1 LGYEDAQFARVNQEK
16 IMDEQRHHLRFIN
29 IAHFIDHYVLLVF
42 PTVVIGLEVALARS
56 YAELIALSTACFVA
70 FGLFALPWGWL
81 ADHWSRRKIM
91 AIFFFGCAISTTAAA
106 AAPNVYWLAAA
117 LLLLGIFAAIYHP
130 VGIPMLV
137 SNAKDRGRDFAT
149 NGIWGNFGVA
159 FAPGITAALM
169 ATVGWRYAFLIPA
182 AICALIGVAY
192 LYLTKEE
199 RDKAG
204 ARAKVADVPLT
215 GAMMVSVFAFFAL
228 LAFSGGIVFNILTI
242 AIPKIVDERM
252 ARDIPLVLLGSVA
265 TGVLLFGGLAQF
277 TVGRLVSRYA
287 PHVLLAAIG
296 IMQVIGIAWAYL
308 ASGPLLLGALALSIA
323 AIYAQVT
330 VGDVVIARYTAD
342 AWRGRVFAVRFF
354 LAFISSG
361 LAVSLIAALH
371 GKGGF
376 ELVLFMTGLFA
387 ILFAVATFAIAML
400 ANRAEAKAPSAQPAE

>member
-1 LGYEDAQFARVNQEK
+1 MKETRN
-16 IMDEQRHHLRFIN
+16 HLRFIN

-42 PTVVIGLEVALARS
+42 PTVVIGLETALSRS

-70 FGLFALPWGWL
+70 FGLFSLPWGWL

-91 AIFFFGCAISTTAAA
+91 AIFFFGCAVSMAAAA
-106 AAPNVYWLAAA
+106 AAPNVYWLAGA

-137 SNAKDRGRDFAT
+137 TNARDRGRDFAT
-149 NGIWGNFGVA
+149 NGVWGNFGVA

-169 ATVGWRYAFLIPA
+169 ATVSWRSAFIIPA
-182 AICALIGVAY
+182 VICAIVGVAY
-192 LYLTKEE
+192 LHLTKEE
-199 RDKAG
+199 KDKAG
-204 ARAKVADVPLT
+204 SRAKVAEVPLT

-252 ARDIPLVLLGSVA
+252 AQDIPLVLLGSVA
-265 TGVLLFGGLAQF
+265 TGVLLFGGAAQL
-277 TVGRLVSRYA
+277 TVGRLVSRFA
-287 PHVLLAAIG
+287 PHVLLAFIG
-296 IMQVIGIAWAYL
+296 VLQVIGIVWAYL

-376 ELVLFMTGLFA
+376 GLVLIATAIFAALFM
-387 ILFAVATFAIAML
+387 VATIAISLL
-400 ANRAEAKAPSAQPAE
+400 ANRAEAKAPSTQPAE